1 MGRTDGGLSP
11 LVSTTRQAGHM
22 AKRKVGVEFSQSML
36 EPVRPGAA
44 SADRAKGVVLID
56 LESLQHFLIVHKT
69 PLSLPK

>member
-1 MGRTDGGLSP
+1 M
-11 LVSTTRQAGHM
+11 STTRQAGHM

-56 LESLQHFLIVHKT
+56 LESLLDC
-69 PLSLPK
+69 PLNSSLSPQMN